1 MLAATYMRDNSK
13 TVQPDAFNELL
24 ANVLSRRQVVTLHAQ
39 HFFSATVLNV
49 ARLGFNRAV
58 GVTGGL
64 TKILN
69 PNMLDPSFAFVPGGL
84 AGEVRAVPGVTNFS
98 GAPTKGG
105 VLLSEKSLAWNSF
118 QGGDDVLFTHGIH
131 SVKLGVLV
139 ERMQDNQLSL
149 PAANARFRF

>member
-1 MLAATYMRDNSK
+1 MRDNSK
-13 TVQPDAFNELL
+13 TVQPDNFNELL
-24 ANVLSRRQVVTLHAQ
+24 SNTVSRRQVVTLHAQ
-39 HFFSATVLNV
+39 HVFSAAYLNA
-49 ARLGFNRAV
+49 ARLGFSRAV
-58 GVTGGL
+58 GVTGVL

-118 QGGDDVLFTHGIH
+118 QGGDDVFLSHCINGMKF
-131 SVKLGVLV
+131 GVLA
-139 ERMQDNQLSL
+139 ERMQDDEFSL
-149 PAANARFRF
+149 PAVNGRFRSQSLPT